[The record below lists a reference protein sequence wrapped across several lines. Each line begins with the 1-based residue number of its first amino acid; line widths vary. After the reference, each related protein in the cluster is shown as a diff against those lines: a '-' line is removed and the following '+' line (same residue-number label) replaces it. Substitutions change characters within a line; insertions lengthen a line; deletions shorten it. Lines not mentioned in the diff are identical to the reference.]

1 MHALSAHALD
11 RATSSATLHRHSC
24 SSSANTPHAQRASTV
39 ALHTARHTTHTLAL
53 PPHQTHHSEAHLDL
67 SSASPAQRTTTTT
80 HATHPQRELYQLADS
95 SASAAAHNHAHK
107 PLAEL
112 AATNP
117 AGLAAAAAALG
128 LSTFGLVKLF
138 NRGSRSYSNN
148 VGQE

>member
-1 MHALSAHALD
+1 MHALSSSHVLD
-11 RATSSATLHRHSC
+11 RAATSSRRHHHSGTNHHQL
-24 SSSANTPHAQRASTV
+24 SNALPT
-39 ALHTARHTTHTLAL
+39 LHTARHTATAL
-53 PPHQTHHSEAHLDL
+53 PHQTHTEAHLDL
-67 SSASPAQRTTTTT
+67 GSTPSAHSRLGSRVGTHQR
-80 HATHPQRELYQLADS
+80 RELYQLADS
-95 SASAAAHNHAHK
+95 SATPRDHAHN

-128 LSTFGLVKLF
+128 LTTFGLVKLF